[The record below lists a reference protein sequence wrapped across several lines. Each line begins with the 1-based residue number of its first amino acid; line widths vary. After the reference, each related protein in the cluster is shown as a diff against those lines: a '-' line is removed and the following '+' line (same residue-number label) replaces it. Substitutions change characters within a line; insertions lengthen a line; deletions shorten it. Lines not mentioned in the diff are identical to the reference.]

1 MISIRYYIE
10 EKCITWVVSESYC
23 MQKEIVVIVCC
34 LIVRACATFCH
45 VLMFVDD
52 TLYSQCYL
60 YLLKYVW
67 N

>member
-10 EKCITWVVSESYC
+10 DKCITWVVSESYC

-52 TLYSQCYL
+52 TWKVNVICIY
-60 YLLKYVW
+60 
-67 N
+67 

>member
-1 MISIRYYIE
+1 MISIPYYIE
-10 EKCITWVVSESYC
+10 DICITWVVSESYC

-52 TLYSQCYL
+52 TL
-60 YLLKYVW
+60 
-67 N
+67 